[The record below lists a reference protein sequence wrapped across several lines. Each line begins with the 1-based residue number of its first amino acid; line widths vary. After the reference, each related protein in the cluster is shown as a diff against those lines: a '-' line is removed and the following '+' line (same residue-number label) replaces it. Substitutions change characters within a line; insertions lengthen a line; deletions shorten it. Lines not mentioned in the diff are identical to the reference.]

1 MEAVLKEIECG
12 READVRAALAN
23 FNDKVCVVAR
33 SVCSRCTMEFQ
44 PHSQL
49 PLQLIEK
56 LGRSLGAR
64 LGFITFRSCKL
75 DFTYTVSLSSRHVW
89 YITECM
95 LPANEGMYKHIHMHM

>member
-1 MEAVLKEIECG
+1 MC
-12 READVRAALAN
+12 VRLWPTLMTRY
-23 FNDKVCVVAR
+23 VCVAK

-56 LGRSLGAR
+56 LGKSLGAR

-75 DFTYTVSLSSRHVW
+75 DFTYTVSLSSRRVW

-95 LPANEGMYKHIHMHM
+95 LPANEGMYKHIHMHMQGVSVSIATHKL